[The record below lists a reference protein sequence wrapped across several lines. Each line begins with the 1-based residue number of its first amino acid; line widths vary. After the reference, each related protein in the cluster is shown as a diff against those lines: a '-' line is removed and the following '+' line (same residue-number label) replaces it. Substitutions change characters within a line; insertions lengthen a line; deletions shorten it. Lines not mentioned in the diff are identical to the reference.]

1 MTVLA
6 FIVLNGIKTEIS
18 DDDLP
23 QYHFD
28 YCSEPT
34 EPSAE
39 ERLEALEA
47 AMLDVLEV
55 LANG

>member
-1 MTVLA
+1 MKVWK
-6 FIVLNGIKTEIS
+6 NGIVIDEAEDILTN
-18 DDDLP
+18 D
-23 QYHFD
+23 
-28 YCSEPT
+28 EPT

>member
-1 MTVLA
+1 MA

-23 QYHFD
+23 QYRCD
-28 YCSEPT
+28 CPSEPT
-34 EPSAE
+34 EPTAE